1 MSGPGGPS
9 GLPLTRRHPGIT
21 LALALV
27 LASVACVAS
36 LGVGAVAIPLPD
48 VVAALLGQGDG
59 GQSSVIIEA
68 VRLPRVLLATLA
80 GGALAACGV
89 LMQAFFR
96 NPLAD
101 PALIGVATG
110 GALGAVAVIVLGATV
125 LGGFTAL
132 APDLALPVAAFLGS
146 LVTTLVIYALSRRDG
161 TVDAT
166 GMLLA
171 GVAVNAIC
179 GAGIGLLTFLATDAQ
194 LRNLTFWTLGS
205 LSSAGWPQVVV
216 VAVASALLV
225 LVLPFLVR
233 PLNALLLGDAEAH
246 HLGVPVEALKIGLV
260 VLTSIA
266 AGAVVATC
274 GVVGFVG
281 LIAPHV
287 ARLLV
292 GPDHRVQL
300 PLAALLGALLMAL
313 ADALARTAVAP
324 AELPLGVL
332 TALAGGPLFLWL
344 LSRRRGAAFDA

>member
-1 MSGPGGPS
+1 MLS
-9 GLPLTRRHPGIT
+9 LTRKHGAT
-21 LALALV
+21 TALFATGLAI
-27 LASVACVAS
+27 ACAVAS
-36 LGVGAVAIPLPD
+36 LGVGAVAIPLGEVLD
-48 VVAALLGQGDG
+48 ALLRQGPDG
-59 GQSSVIIEA
+59 SQNAVIIEA
-68 VRLPRVLLATLA
+68 VRLPRVLLAALA
-80 GGALAACGV
+80 GAAMAIGGV

-101 PALIGVATG
+101 PALIGVSTG

-125 LGGFTAL
+125 LGGFTAWS
-132 APDLALPVAAFLGS
+132 PELALPVAAFFGS
-146 LVTTLVIYALSRRDG
+146 LVTTLAIYAVSRRDG
-161 TVDAT
+161 AVDAT

-171 GVAVNAIC
+171 GIAVNALC

-205 LSSAGWPQVVV
+205 LSSAGWSQVLV
-216 VAVASALLV
+216 VAGALAVLGVAA
-225 LVLPFLVR
+225 PFLMR

-246 HLGVPVEALKIGLV
+246 HLGVPVEVLKGGLII
-260 VLTSIA
+260 LTSVS

-281 LIAPHV
+281 LIAPHI

-300 PLAALLGALLMAL
+300 PLAAALGAILMCG
-313 ADALARTAVAP
+313 ADALARTLVAP
-324 AELPLGVL
+324 SELPLGVL

-344 LSRRRGAAFDA
+344 LSRRRGAAFHA